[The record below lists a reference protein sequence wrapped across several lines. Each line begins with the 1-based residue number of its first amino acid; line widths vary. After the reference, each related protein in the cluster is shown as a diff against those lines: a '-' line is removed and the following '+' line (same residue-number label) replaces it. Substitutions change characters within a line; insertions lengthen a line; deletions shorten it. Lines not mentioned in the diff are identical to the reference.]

1 MQRRLLATG
10 TLVVL
15 CCTIATAHAT
25 ASEAQP
31 VGCPSADSPTQQQ
44 RLIDEQRYIDWV
56 ASASP
61 EELVAAFGRG
71 TP

>member
-1 MQRRLLATG
+1 MQRRFLATG

-25 ASEAQP
+25 ASTAEP
-31 VGCPSADSPTQQQ
+31 VCPPSVSSPSQQQ
-44 RLIDEQRYIDWV
+44 RLLAEQRYIDWV

-61 EELVAAFGRG
+61 EELVATFGRG